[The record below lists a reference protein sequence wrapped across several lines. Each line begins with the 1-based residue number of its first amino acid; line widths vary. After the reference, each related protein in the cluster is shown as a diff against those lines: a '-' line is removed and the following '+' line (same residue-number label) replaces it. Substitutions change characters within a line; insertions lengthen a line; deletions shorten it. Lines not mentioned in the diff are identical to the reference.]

1 MLPSTTIVTELY
13 GAFKHLLETI
23 PESEVSLRSVASDA
37 FRKNLL
43 LSTASLFEKSLIA
56 TLQELV
62 HDWGSNTEPLN
73 EFVRIRALERQYHT
87 MFEWNVNNANKFFGM
102 FGPDFKAHMAS
113 KCKSDDDLVRSVA
126 AFMEIGR
133 ERNRLVHQD
142 FGNYTLEKT
151 MDEIYELYLNGRKF
165 TDDLKGHFRTFFE
178 DSTRAETAAE

>member
-1 MLPSTTIVTELY
+1 MLPPTTIVNQLHD
-13 GAFKHLLETI
+13 AFRDLLKTI
-23 PESEVSLRSVASDA
+23 PESEVSLRSVASDT

-43 LSTASLFEKSLIA
+43 LSTASLFEKNLIA

-73 EFVRIRALERQYHT
+73 EFVRIRALERQYHK
-87 MFEWNVNNANKFFGM
+87 MFDWDRNNANKFFGM
-102 FGPDFKAHMAS
+102 FGLDFKAHMAS
-113 KCKSDDDLVRSVA
+113 KCKTDDDLNSSIA

-142 FGNYTLEKT
+142 FGNYTLDKT
-151 MDEIYELYLNGRKF
+151 PDEIYELYLNGRKF
-165 TDDLKGHFRTFFE
+165 LDDLKGHFRAFFE